1 MTSQSERARENFQLY
16 SYCRENGHEE
26 YLVRTERNMRFYAG
40 KQWSDAELAA
50 MSEDN
55 RPSLTINETF
65 RTAQA
70 VLGEMGQHTADVRFT
85 AYDQVYDKT
94 ADALDKL
101 YIHDAVIAND
111 LDFLDHTVR
120 MRGLLF
126 GRGYYDLRIDFDENM
141 QGRTKITAPRPQNIV
156 LDPDIETTD
165 TRDWSRF
172 FRTRWLSYNQVS
184 MTYGKAF
191 AEQLKGQLTMYPKM
205 DLEELSLHRM
215 LSKRGM
221 LYGQPAG
228 LDDPNF
234 PQYRFIEQQYR
245 REAFKRCFVDLD
257 TGDTSEIPEDWP
269 EDKISNLVQ
278 TLGVEVVKRRVK
290 TIRWL
295 VTSGDLVAHDEDS
308 PYNNFTIVPYMPYFI
323 DGYTFGLVDQ
333 QIDPQRLLNK
343 ALSQELHILSTTAN
357 SGWIVKTGQLLNM
370 TIEQLENSGAKT
382 GLVLEVKDEGGIEK
396 ITPNQ
401 VPAGHDRLAQTG
413 LQFTQ
418 SMGGA
423 NAAMFGEAAQQHVP
437 GKALQEDLNRGPV
450 NLHTALTSFFNT
462 KRTLARHFY
471 DCVKQY
477 YTETR
482 VIRTTDP
489 MGAPQQPT
497 AINQPTPE
505 GRLINDVSQGNYF
518 IYMVPAPARQSVEQ
532 FAFNQLKELR
542 QDLGVMIPDDVLL
555 SVASIPRR
563 AEIIERVRQLT
574 GGEVSP
580 EQQRQA
586 QIALEMAEAELAK
599 TQAEVPNVQAQ
610 TQLALGRAQKAQSD
624 ATGGGKQAM
633 AEAQYARLTSEH
645 TRDMRRMDIE
655 ERDNTRASALELT
668 RMEIERQ
675 ENEADRKAKAASEAV
690 RAKAAA
696 KKTPA
701 KKPTTPK
708 KPTNK
713 RK

>member
-1 MTSQSERARENFQLY
+1 
-16 SYCRENGHEE
+16 
-26 YLVRTERNMRFYAG
+26 MRFYAG
-40 KQWSDAELAA
+40 KQWSDAELAEMA
-50 MSEDN
+50 ADN
-55 RPSLTINETF
+55 RPHLTINETF

-70 VLGEMGQHTADVRFT
+70 VLGELSQHSADVRFT

-94 ADALDKL
+94 AEALDKL
-101 YIHDAVIAND
+101 YVHDAIIAND

-126 GRGYYDLRIDFDENM
+126 GRGYYDLRVEFDENM
-141 QGRTKITAPRPQNIV
+141 QGRTKITTPRPQNIV

-165 TRDWSRF
+165 PKDWSRF
-172 FRTRWLSYNQVS
+172 FRTRWMSYTQVS
-184 MTYGKAF
+184 MTYGRSF
-191 AEQLKGQLTMYPKM
+191 ADTLKNQLQVYSKM
-205 DLEELSLHRM
+205 DSEELSLHRM

-245 REAFKRCFVDLD
+245 REAFKRCFVDLE
-257 TGDTSEIPEDWP
+257 TGDTSEIPEDWNQ
-269 EDKISNLVQ
+269 EKISHFVQ
-278 TLGVEVVKRRVK
+278 TLGVEVIKRRVK
-290 TIRWL
+290 TVRWL

-308 PYNNFTIVPYMPYFI
+308 PYNEFTIVPYMPYFI

-370 TIEQLENSGAKT
+370 TIPELEEAGAKT
-382 GLVLEVKDEGGIEK
+382 GLVLEVKEEGAVEK
-396 ITPNQ
+396 IQPNN
-401 VPAGHDRLAQTG
+401 VPSGHDRLAQTG

-450 NLHTALTSFFNT
+450 NLHTALTAFFNT
-462 KRTLARHFY
+462 KRTLARNFY
-471 DCVKQY
+471 QCVKQY

-482 VIRTTDP
+482 VVRTTDP
-489 MGAPQQPT
+489 MGMAQNPVT
-497 AINQPTPE
+497 INQPTPE
-505 GRLINDVSQGNYF
+505 GRLINDVSQGQYF
-518 IYMVPAPARQSVEQ
+518 IYMVPAPARQAVEQ
-532 FAFNQLKELR
+532 FAFEQLKELR
-542 QDLGVMIPDDVLL
+542 QDLGVMIPDDILL

-586 QIALEMAEAELAK
+586 KIALDMAEAELAK
-599 TQAEVPNVQAQ
+599 AQAEVPKVQAD
-610 TQLALGRAQKAQSD
+610 TQLALGRAEKAHTD
-624 ATGGGKQAM
+624 ATDGGKQAM
-633 AEAQYARLTSEH
+633 AQLGYDRLNSEH
-645 TRDMRRMDIE
+645 TRDMRRMDLQ
-655 ERDNTRASALELT
+655 ERDSTRSSALELT
-668 RMEIERQ
+668 RMEVERH
-675 ENEADRKAKAASEAV
+675 ENAADREAKKQTEATKAKVTAKKAATKS
-690 RAKAAA
+690 AA
-696 KKTPA
+696 KKTP
-701 KKPTTPK
+701 T
-708 KPTNK
+708 K
-713 RK
+713 RKK

>member
-1 MTSQSERARENFQLY
+1 MTVESERARENFELY
-16 SYCRENGHEE
+16 SYCRENGHED
-26 YLVRTERNMRFYAG
+26 YLTRTERNMRFYAG
-40 KQWSDAELAA
+40 KQWSDAELATMA
-50 MSEDN
+50 ADN
-55 RPSLTINETF
+55 RPHLTINETF

-70 VLGEMGQHTADVRFT
+70 VLGELSQHTADVRFT
-85 AYDQVYDKT
+85 AYDEVYDKT
-94 ADALDKL
+94 AEALDKL

-120 MRGLLF
+120 LRGLLF
-126 GRGYYDLRIDFDENM
+126 GRGYYDLRVDFDENM
-141 QGRTKITAPRPQNIV
+141 QGRVKITAPRPQNIV
-156 LDPDIETTD
+156 LDPDIETPNPC
-165 TRDWSRF
+165 DWPRF
-172 FRTRWLSYNQVS
+172 FRTRWMSYNQVS
-184 MTYGKAF
+184 LTYGKRF
-191 AEQLKGQLTMYPKM
+191 ADELKQQLKVYPKM
-205 DLEELSLHRM
+205 DSEEMSLHRM

-234 PQYRFIEQQYR
+234 PQYRFIEQQFR

-257 TGDTSEIPEDWP
+257 TGDTSEIPEDWD
-269 EDKISNLVQ
+269 EAKIRHFVQ
-278 TLGVEVVKRRVK
+278 TLGVEVIQRRVK

-308 PYNNFTIVPYMPYFI
+308 PYNEFTIVPYMPYFI

-357 SGWIVKTGQLLNM
+357 SGWIVKSGSLLNM
-370 TIEQLENSGAKT
+370 TLEELEESGAKT
-382 GLVLEVKDEGGIEK
+382 GLVLEVKDEGGVEK
-396 ITPNQ
+396 ITPNT
-401 VPAGHDRLAQTG
+401 VPSGHDRLAQTG

-450 NLHTALTSFFNT
+450 NLHTALTAFFNT
-462 KRTLARHFY
+462 KRALARQFHA
-471 DCVKQY
+471 CVKQY

-489 MGAPQQPT
+489 MGVAQQPV

-505 GRLINDVSQGNYF
+505 GRLVNDVSQGKYF
-518 IYMVPAPARQSVEQ
+518 IHMVPAPARQSVEQ
-532 FAFNQLKELR
+532 FAFTQLKELR
-542 QDLGVMIPDDVLL
+542 QELGVMIPDDILL

-563 AEIIERVRQLT
+563 AETIERVRQLT

-599 TQAEVPNVQAQ
+599 TQAEVPKTQAD
-610 TQLALGRAQKAQSD
+610 TELALGRAQKARSD
-624 ATGGGKQAM
+624 AVDGAR
-633 AEAQYARLTSEH
+633 EAQVEIGFARLRSEH
-645 TRDMRRMDIE
+645 ERDMRRMALQD
-655 ERDNTRASALELT
+655 RDSTRASALELT
-668 RMEIERQ
+668 RLEIER
-675 ENEADRKAKAASEAV
+675 EESAADREARKQAEAAKAKAA
-690 RAKAAA
+690 KAAPKKA
-696 KKTPA
+696 VKKTPA
-701 KKPTTPK
+701 K
-708 KPTNK
+708 